1 MKERHL
7 QNPGTQNLRLLKVLS
22 LSLQAPSVTITREKT
37 EDEDQIT
44 EQQLMGGYPQRFQL
58 YSQTGPCR
66 LRIRDQP
73 LLGPRNLAWHL
84 ELKTHQAE

>member
-7 QNPGTQNLRLLKVLS
+7 QNLGAQNLRLLKVLS

-44 EQQLMGGYPQRFQL
+44 KQQ
-58 YSQTGPCR
+58 
-66 LRIRDQP
+66 
-73 LLGPRNLAWHL
+73 
-84 ELKTHQAE
+84 